1 MPLPVAGSRKKKTI
15 LGRYTHSLLWQEVE
29 RIALTARQEKI
40 AEIVRLNGPITGE
53 NIAEK
58 LSVTRAALRPDLTV
72 LIMAGL
78 IDARPKV
85 GYYYT
90 GKTAFS
96 LIIDELQS
104 VKVRDVQSLPVVI
117 TTATKAYDAIVAMF
131 LEDVGTIFVVDEEMH
146 LAGVV
151 SRKDLLKVSMG
162 GADLQKMPVK
172 VLMTSIPKII
182 VTTPDEL
189 VLDAAK
195 KLIESEVDSLP
206 VVRGSEASDGRDWE
220 VVGRLT
226 KTNITRL
233 FVDLAEGKRR

>member
-1 MPLPVAGSRKKKTI
+1 MRA
-15 LGRYTHSLLWQEVE
+15 
-29 RIALTARQEKI
+29 IALTARQEKI
-40 AEIVRLNGPITGE
+40 AEIVRLNGPITGDH
-53 NIAEK
+53 IADQ
-58 LSVTRAALRPDLTV
+58 LNVTRAALRPDLTV

-96 LIIDELQS
+96 LIVDELHS
-104 VKVRDVQSLPVVI
+104 IKVRDVQSLPVVI
-117 TTATKAYDAIVAMF
+117 TTSTKAYDAIVTMF
-131 LEDVGTIFVVDEEMH
+131 LEDVGTIFVVDEEKQ

-151 SRKDLLKVSMG
+151 SRKDLLKVAMG
-162 GADLQKMPVK
+162 GTDLQKMPVK
-172 VLMTSIPKII
+172 VLMTSMPKII
-182 VTTPDEL
+182 ATTPEEL
-189 VLDAAK
+189 VLEAAK

-206 VVRGSEASDGRDWE
+206 VVRGSDVSAGKQWE

>member
-1 MPLPVAGSRKKKTI
+1 MRA
-15 LGRYTHSLLWQEVE
+15 
-29 RIALTARQEKI
+29 IALTARQEKI
-40 AEIVRLNGPITGE
+40 AEIVRLNGPITGDH
-53 NIAEK
+53 IADQ
-58 LSVTRAALRPDLTV
+58 LNVTRAALRPDLTV

-96 LIIDELQS
+96 LIVDELHS
-104 VKVRDVQSLPVVI
+104 IKVRDVQSLPVVI
-117 TTATKAYDAIVAMF
+117 TTSTKAYDAIVTMF
-131 LEDVGTIFVVDEEMH
+131 LEDVGTIFVVDEEKQ

-151 SRKDLLKVSMG
+151 SRKDLLKVAMG
-162 GADLQKMPVK
+162 GTDLQKMPVK
-172 VLMTSIPKII
+172 VLMTSMPKII
-182 VTTPDEL
+182 ATNPEEL

-206 VVRGSEASDGRDWE
+206 VVRGSEALAGKQWE

>member
-1 MPLPVAGSRKKKTI
+1 MK
-15 LGRYTHSLLWQEVE
+15 
-29 RIALTARQEKI
+29 RIALTVRQEKI
-40 AEIVRLNGPITGE
+40 AEIVRLNSPITGE
-53 NIAEK
+53 HIAEK
-58 LSVTRAALRPDLTV
+58 LNVTRAALRPDLTV

-96 LIIDELQS
+96 LIVDELQS

-117 TTATKAYDAIVAMF
+117 TTGTKAYDAIVTMF
-131 LEDVGTIFVVDEEMH
+131 LEDVGTVFVVDECMH

-151 SRKDLLKVSMG
+151 SRKDLLKVAMG
-162 GADLQKMPVK
+162 GTDLQKMPVK
-172 VLMTSIPKII
+172 VLMTSVPKII

-206 VVRGSEASDGRDWE
+206 VVRGSEASPGKDWE